1 LAATPIV
8 DFHVHVSRPGDY
20 HPWVLEWMRS
30 LRPDL
35 TLEHFRDLMTPQ
47 GLLTVLNECGVDY
60 AVILPDMNPKT
71 VGTITNEFVA
81 EFCQGQ
87 DRLIPFASVN
97 PHLVNSP
104 KEELRRCLDHLGMR
118 GLKLTPTY
126 AHYYPNDAAL
136 YPMYALAEKRGIPV
150 MFHTGTSVFR
160 GSKMKFGD
168 PLLLDD
174 LAVDFPDLTLVQVHS
189 GRGFW
194 YDKAAF
200 LARLHPNMYMEIA
213 GLPPKKLLTY
223 FPEFERLADKVL
235 FGSDWPG
242 LPSLKQNIAE
252 IRELP
257 IADDAKAKVLG
268 GNAARILGL
277 A

>member
-1 LAATPIV
+1 MAATPVI
-8 DFHVHVSRPGDY
+8 DFHIHVAHPEDY
-20 HPWVLEWMRS
+20 HPWVLEWMES
-30 LRPDL
+30 LGTDL

-47 GLLTVLNECGVDY
+47 GLLGVLDECGVDY

-81 EFCQGQ
+81 ELCAGQ

-97 PHLVNSP
+97 PHLVASP
-104 KEELRRCLDHLGMR
+104 REELRRCLDNLGMQ

-136 YPMYALAEKRGIPV
+136 YPMYALAEERGIPV
-150 MFHTGTSVFR
+150 MFHTGSSVFK

-194 YDKAAF
+194 YDRAAF

-213 GLPPKKLLTY
+213 GLPPRKLLTY
-223 FPEFERLADKVL
+223 FPELERLADKVL

-242 LPSLKQNIAE
+242 LPSLKGNIAE
-252 IRELP
+252 IRALP
-257 IADDAKAKVLG
+257 IPDDAKSKMLG